1 MGSVSHESSLESY
14 DHQVA
19 EKGIPDVTVPPART
33 SRPSPEADS
42 EDYFTIE
49 VRVLYFKRYHG
60 FREIFIEAP
69 EYECYRESQ
78 DLLDL
83 EELDLFAGKFV
94 MDVMSSQIVLAFL
107 REKRTECSRLT
118 NVLPAVDGELIPLG
132 RRNTVFCSVENE
144 AKVRQS
150 VSRWCEANRRF
161 NSVRFECTLLMTLSA
176 GGVSARCC
184 EDTLRHYGRPVNS
197 Q

>member
-14 DHQVA
+14 NHQVA
-19 EKGIPDVTVPPART
+19 EEGIPDVTVLPART

-60 FREIFIEAP
+60 FRDIFGDEQFHI
-69 EYECYRESQ
+69 
-78 DLLDL
+78 
-83 EELDLFAGKFV
+83 V
-94 MDVMSSQIVLAFL
+94 MDVSSSRILLALL
-107 REKRTECSRLT
+107 RERRTECSRLT

-150 VSRWCEANRRF
+150 VSGWCEANRRF

-184 EDTLRHYGRPVNS
+184 EDTLRHYGLPVNS